1 VIAEPPF
8 AGATQLIKTLVPE
21 FTIVGVNGTEGT
33 VAGIIAPFPEGDSAE
48 LPIALVAIILAPTLD
63 PITRL

>member
-21 FTIVGVNGTEGT
+21 FTIVGAYGVRGTS
-33 VAGIIAPFPEGDSAE
+33 AGIIAPLPAGDVAE
-48 LPIALVAIILAPTLD
+48 FPIALVAIIVALTLD
-63 PITRL
+63 PANRL